1 MKWKPVASAFGADV
15 GRRAVL
21 RKNDAIL
28 RVRFTMRQSARSIKA
43 KETVIGVRQTQG
55 MKQKKKRRMHMKTGK
70 RLLSVLLAVLL
81 SFGCAS
87 AAWATGEPVQTKRV
101 FEKVEKNENA
111 DGTVLLIWFVRTYT
125 VEGGDYSV
133 TVDLSGDRTY
143 TVPQEEIRRAVSDR
157 TSTGVSGTQ
166 CVLFVHLPTET
177 LHDMVQMRVSA
188 DVFRSS
194 SAEESPA
201 FRITHAHFSSGNA
214 AAIDLRCK
222 ATVTG
227 LEKLGY
233 RVVPHSSMTVSC
245 IFRGIT
251 EITYDGVPVEGKAVD
266 DVGGE
271 GEHIL
276 RAEIAPGLYEQI
288 VLRVDSPAK
297 AYLRSLG
304 QHTVYMMMVPF
315 ALLSVLP
322 IGFAALLTL
331 PGFAYVALAPV
342 GWSVTAVKEFFQ
354 SFASAQGK
362 EHEFRPG

>member
-1 MKWKPVASAFGADV
+1 
-15 GRRAVL
+15 
-21 RKNDAIL
+21 
-28 RVRFTMRQSARSIKA
+28 
-43 KETVIGVRQTQG
+43 
-55 MKQKKKRRMHMKTGK
+55 MKTGNAWN
-70 RLLSVLLAVLL
+70 RIIAFVLCLALVF
-81 SFGCAS
+81 STAVQ
-87 AAWATGEPVQTKRV
+87 AYAGETEHTKHV

-111 DGTVLLIWFVRTYT
+111 DGTVLLIWFDRYYT
-125 VEGGDYSV
+125 QEGGNFSV
-133 TVDLSGDRTY
+133 TVDLLGDRTY
-143 TVPQEEIRRAVSDR
+143 TVPQEEMRRAVSDR
-157 TSTGVSGTQ
+157 TSTGVWAAQ

-177 LHDMVQMRVSA
+177 LYDMLLIRVSA

-194 SAEESPA
+194 AGEESPA
-201 FRITHAHFSSGNA
+201 FGVTEAHFSSGNA
-214 AAIDLRCK
+214 AAIGLRCK

-233 RVVPHSSMTVSC
+233 RVVPNSSMTVSC

-251 EITYDGVPVEGKAVD
+251 TITYDGVPVEGGAVD

-271 GEHIL
+271 GEHVL

-297 AYLRSLG
+297 AYLRSLL

-322 IGFAALLTL
+322 LGIAMLFTL
-331 PGFAYVALAPV
+331 PGFAYAAIAPV

-354 SFASAQGK
+354 SFASVQGK
-362 EHEFRPG
+362 EYEFRAG